1 MEKRI
6 TMLLD
11 KELLDQLSKSASE
24 NPRLRASFDL
34 RNTDKDD
41 SQRML
46 NALQPGTILPIH
58 RHPFTAETLIMVR
71 GSVCQKFYNE
81 KGVMTDTFVLK
92 AGGECSVLQIPAGQF
107 HSLECLEPNTV
118 IFEAKDG
125 AYMPVSAED
134 IL

>member
-1 MEKRI
+1 
-6 TMLLD
+6 MLLD
-11 KELLDQLSKSASE
+11 KKLLDQLSKSASE
-24 NPRLRASFDL
+24 NPRLRTSFDL
-34 RNTDKDD
+34 RNTEKDH

-46 NALQPGTILPIH
+46 NALQPGTILPVH

-81 KGVMTDTFVLK
+81 KGDITDTFVLK
-92 AGGECSVLQIPAGQF
+92 AGGECSALQIPAGQF
-107 HSLECLEPNTV
+107 HSLECLEPDTV

-125 AYMPVSAED
+125 PYMSVSAED

>member
-1 MEKRI
+1 
-6 TMLLD
+6 MLLNKD
-11 KELLDQLSKSASE
+11 LLDQLSKSASE

-34 RNTDKDD
+34 RNTDKDN

-71 GSVCQKFYNE
+71 GSVCQKFYNN
-81 KGVMTDTFVLK
+81 KGEVTDTFVLK
-92 AGGECSVLQIPAGQF
+92 AGGESSALQIPAGQF
-107 HSLECLEPNTV
+107 HSLECLEADTV

-125 AYMPVSAED
+125 PYMRVSAED
-134 IL
+134 VL

>member
-1 MEKRI
+1 
-6 TMLLD
+6 MLLD
-11 KELLDQLSKSASE
+11 KQLLDQLSKSASE

-34 RNTDKDD
+34 RNTDKDN

-71 GSVCQKFYNE
+71 GSVCQKFYNNQGE
-81 KGVMTDTFVLK
+81 VTDTFILK
-92 AGGECSVLQIPAGQF
+92 AGGECSALQIPAGQF
-107 HSLECLEPNTV
+107 HSLECLEPDTI

-125 AYMPVSAED
+125 PYMPVSAED

>member
-1 MEKRI
+1 
-6 TMLLD
+6 MLLD
-11 KELLDQLSKSASE
+11 KEVLDQLSKSASE

-34 RNTDKDD
+34 RNTEKDH

-46 NALQPGTILPIH
+46 NALQPGTVLPIH

-81 KGVMTDTFVLK
+81 KGEVTDIFVLK
-92 AGGECSVLQIPAGQF
+92 AGGECSALQIPAGQF
-107 HSLECLEPNTV
+107 HSLVCLEPNTV

-125 AYMPVSAED
+125 PYMPVTAED

>member
-1 MEKRI
+1 
-6 TMLLD
+6 MLLD
-11 KELLDQLSKSASE
+11 KKLLDQLSKSASE
-24 NPRLRASFDL
+24 NPRLRTSFDL
-34 RNTDKDD
+34 RNTEKDH

-46 NALQPGTILPIH
+46 NALQPGTILPVH

-81 KGVMTDTFVLK
+81 KGDITDTFVLI
-92 AGGECSVLQIPAGQF
+92 AGGECSALQIPAGQF
-107 HSLECLEPNTV
+107 HSLECLEPDTV

-125 AYMPVSAED
+125 PYMPVSEDD

>member
-1 MEKRI
+1 
-6 TMLLD
+6 MLLN
-11 KELLDQLSKSASE
+11 KQFLDQLSKSASE

-34 RNTDKDD
+34 RNTDQDK

-46 NALQPGTILPIH
+46 NALHPGTILPIH

-71 GSVCQKFYNE
+71 GSICQKFYNNQGE
-81 KGVMTDTFVLK
+81 VTDTFVLN

-107 HSLECLEPNTV
+107 HSLECLEEGTV

-125 AYMPVSAED
+125 PYMPVSADD

>member
-1 MEKRI
+1 
-6 TMLLD
+6 MLLD
-11 KELLDQLSKSASE
+11 KNLLDKLSRNASE

-34 RNTDKDD
+34 RNSENDH

-71 GSVCQKFYNE
+71 GSVCQKFYNN
-81 KGVMTDTFVLK
+81 KGEVTDTFVLK
-92 AGGECSVLQIPAGQF
+92 AGGECSALQIPAGQF
-107 HSLECLEPNTV
+107 HSLECLEADTV

>member
-1 MEKRI
+1 
-6 TMLLD
+6 MLLNKD
-11 KELLDQLSKSASE
+11 LLDQLSKSASE

-34 RNTDKDD
+34 RNTDKDN

-58 RHPFTAETLIMVR
+58 RHPFTAETLIVVR
-71 GSVCQKFYNE
+71 GSVCQKFYNN
-81 KGVMTDTFVLK
+81 KGEVTDTFVLK
-92 AGGECSVLQIPAGQF
+92 AGGECSALQIPAGQF
-107 HSLECLEPNTV
+107 HSLECLEENTV